1 MSKLWTKQE
10 EAVLFQAMNG
20 KKVMYAPKAKE
31 IAKALPG
38 RTAEAIRRHWLL
50 IRWNR
55 NPASGHEAL
64 LRNKQEREKR
74 ELNEQ
79 IDMLLGESPQ
89 GVTRMTSAT
98 IGGNTYNIITPAIT
112 KTDIIRHYRDMGI
125 RGKVTIELG
134 D

>member
-1 MSKLWTKQE
+1 MSKIWTKQE
-10 EAVLFQAMNG
+10 EAILFQAMAG

-50 IRWNR
+50 IRYNEPLDIMSGLQYQLQIER
-55 NPASGHEAL
+55 ARALQKRQISPPQYNPVDVAF
-64 LRNKQEREKR
+64 
-74 ELNEQ
+74 
-79 IDMLLGESPQ
+79 
-89 GVTRMTSAT
+89 TR
-98 IGGNTYNIITPAIT
+98 PIT
-112 KTDIIRHYRDMGI
+112 KTDIIRHYRDMGL